1 MSRPGGRARLRS
13 TGPASWPSTKGAFK
27 DNQTPVLIREKN
39 ILCCFVLG
47 SVILMRWHLLVLLL
61 QVRLV
66 QLQLETRTDGD
77 APSRPPIT
85 RTDNLG
91 DSARCRPPSSYAQT
105 ISLSLPAGESR
116 DDALPRLLFLVRSN
130 RDAVRL
136 GEVVGVFLGTPES
149 QPIVG
154 VTFTDEHDGLHVRA
168 CPRRADGPSSCRTN
182 LKSRFSGG
190 VPIIEVRFPFR
201 PCK

>member
-1 MSRPGGRARLRS
+1 
-13 TGPASWPSTKGAFK
+13 
-27 DNQTPVLIREKN
+27 
-39 ILCCFVLG
+39 
-47 SVILMRWHLLVLLL
+47 MRWHLLVLLL

-85 RTDNLG
+85 RTDKLG
-91 DSARCRPPSSYAQT
+91 DSAQLECRPPSSYAQT

-116 DDALPRLLFLVRSN
+116 PGDDGLPRLRFLVRPN